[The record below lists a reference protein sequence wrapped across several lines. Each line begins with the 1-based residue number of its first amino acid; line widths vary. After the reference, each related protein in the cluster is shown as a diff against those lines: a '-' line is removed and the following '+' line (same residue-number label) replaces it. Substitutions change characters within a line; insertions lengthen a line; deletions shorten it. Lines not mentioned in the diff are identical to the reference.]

1 MLRLIPERRS
11 RLVSA
16 PRKQEDRILVDGST
30 SGKALMREKSTVHV
44 SDMPVVRF
52 LANGSFP
59 TEEGGSGTLQT

>member
-1 MLRLIPERRS
+1 MI
-11 RLVSA
+11 
-16 PRKQEDRILVDGST
+16 DGST